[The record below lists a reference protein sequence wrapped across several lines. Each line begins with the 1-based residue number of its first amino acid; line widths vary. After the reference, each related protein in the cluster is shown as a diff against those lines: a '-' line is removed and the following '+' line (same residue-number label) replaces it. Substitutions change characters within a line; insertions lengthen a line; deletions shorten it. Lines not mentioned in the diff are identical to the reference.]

1 MTFKTTLRSLSF
13 VLAASVSSIALA
25 QGLAVGAGVGAD
37 ARVDAGSAKAGT
49 DAQTA
54 VGVNPGSA
62 AGIGATAKGATGFTG
77 STGAANAPSAAD
89 GNDGPSAA
97 MKSTK
102 KLSKHAKTLP
112 SGAAKAG
119 VDGSAKAGAGAY

>member
-13 VLAASVSSIALA
+13 VLAASISSIALA

-54 VGVNPGSA
+54 VGVKPESA
-62 AGIGATAKGATGFTG
+62 AGVGATAKGATGFTG
-77 STGAANAPSAAD
+77 STGAADTPSAAPAAD
-89 GNDGPSAA
+89 VNDGPSAA

-112 SGAAKAG
+112 SGA
-119 VDGSAKAGAGAY
+119 DGSAKAGAGVN